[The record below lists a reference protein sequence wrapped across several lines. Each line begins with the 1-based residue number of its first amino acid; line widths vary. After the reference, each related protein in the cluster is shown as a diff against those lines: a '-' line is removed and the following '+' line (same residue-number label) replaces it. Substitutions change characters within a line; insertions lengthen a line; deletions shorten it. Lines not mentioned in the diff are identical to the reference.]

1 MLHVIMENKYFRGG
15 KKLLIAVYSKPQ
27 QVVCNSSQGYALE
40 RHLGKKKQ
48 LFIVKQERY
57 CAQSN

>member
-1 MLHVIMENKYFRGG
+1 MENKYFRGG